1 MSSTSL
7 NKRKTPRGL
16 RPAWRFPRKGRTV
29 MAVKKVQT
37 TLEEGHRRRMRRR
50 DIESYAFL
58 LPNLLLFILCSIYPV
73 LWTLKY
79 VFYQYGGIGT
89 AAPKWVGLE
98 NLARVFR
105 DEVYWKSVANTF
117 VYGFGKVLI
126 IIPLAFFLALLLNK
140 QTKFNGVAQSVI
152 FLPTIMSSAVM
163 GLVFYLL
170 FNAYN
175 GEINQYLMGLGIIKT
190 PINWLGKHHAMQT
203 LIITAIWGGVGN
215 YMVYF
220 IAGLQQV
227 AKDVQESAKIDG
239 AGPIKTL
246 WFVTIPMMGPILKII
261 LMLAITSAF
270 NDITNVM
277 VLTEGG
283 PNNATMVM
291 SLYAYQYF
299 FPVSAS
305 SSVIP
310 QYGYGA
316 AVSVVSAA
324 IAGVIT
330 VIYLRLSRKLD
341 EIY

>member
-1 MSSTSL
+1 M
-7 NKRKTPRGL
+7 N
-16 RPAWRFPRKGRTV
+16 A
-29 MAVKKVQT
+29 
-37 TLEEGHRRRMRRR
+37 GHRKRLVKQN
-50 DIESYAFL
+50 IEAYTVL
-58 LPNLLLFILCSIYPV
+58 LPNLVLFILCSIYP
-73 LWTLKY
+73 LIWTLKY

-89 AAPKWVGLE
+89 GTPKWVGLD

-105 DEVYWKSVANTF
+105 DTVYWESVVNTF
-117 VYGFGKVLI
+117 IYGFGKVVL

-140 QTKFNGVAQSVI
+140 QTKFNGAAQSFV

-175 GEINQYLMGLGIIKT
+175 GEINQYLMKAHLIKA
-190 PINWLGKHHAMQT
+190 PVNWLGKEHAMKT

-227 AKDVQESAKIDG
+227 AQDALESAKIDG
-239 AGPIKTL
+239 AGRLQTL
-246 WFVTIPMMGPILKII
+246 WYITIPMMGPILKII
-261 LMLAITSAF
+261 LMLSITSAF

-283 PNNATMVM
+283 PNNSTMVM
-291 SLYAYQYF
+291 SLYGYKYF
-299 FPVSAS
+299 FPISAS
-305 SSVIP
+305 ESVVP

-316 AVSVVSAA
+316 AVSVVSAV
-324 IAGVIT
+324 IAGAVT
-330 VIYLRLSRKLD
+330 LLYLKASKKLD
-341 EIY
+341 DIY

>member
-1 MSSTSL
+1 MKMTEMS
-7 NKRKTPRGL
+7 REHR
-16 RPAWRFPRKGRTV
+16 
-29 MAVKKVQT
+29 KKVWKRN
-37 TLEEGHRRRMRRR
+37 LEAYG
-50 DIESYAFL
+50 FL
-58 LPNLLLFILCSIYPV
+58 FPNLLLFILCSIYP
-73 LWTLKY
+73 LIWTLKY

-89 AAPKWVGLE
+89 AAPKWVGLN
-98 NLARVFR
+98 NLIRVFQ
-105 DEVYWKSVANTF
+105 DEVYWQSVRNTF

-126 IIPLAFFLALLLNK
+126 IIPLAFFLALLLNR
-140 QTKFNGVAQSVI
+140 QTRFNGVAQSMI

-175 GEINQYLMGLGIIKT
+175 GEINQYLMKLHIISA
-190 PINWLGKHHAMQT
+190 PINWLGRDHAMKT

-227 AKDVQESAKIDG
+227 AKDALESAKIDG
-239 AGPIKTL
+239 AGPVQTL
-246 WFVTIPMMGPILKII
+246 WYITIPMMGPILKII
-261 LMLAITSAF
+261 LMLSVTSAF

-291 SLYAYQYF
+291 ALYGYKYF
-299 FPVSAS
+299 FPISAS
-305 SSVIP
+305 ESVVP

-316 AVSVVSAA
+316 AVSVVSAV
-324 IAGVIT
+324 IAGT
-330 VIYLRLSRKLD
+330 VTIIYLRLSKKLD
-341 EIY
+341 DIY

>member
-1 MSSTSL
+1 M
-7 NKRKTPRGL
+7 N
-16 RPAWRFPRKGRTV
+16 A
-29 MAVKKVQT
+29 
-37 TLEEGHRRRMRRR
+37 GHRKRLVKRN
-50 DIESYAFL
+50 IEAYTLL
-58 LPNLLLFILCSIYPV
+58 LPNLVLFILCSIYPLV
-73 LWTLKY
+73 WTLKY

-89 AAPKWVGLE
+89 GAPKWVGLD

-105 DEVYWKSVANTF
+105 DTVYWESVVNTF
-117 VYGFGKVLI
+117 IYGFGKVIL

-140 QTKFNGVAQSVI
+140 QTKFNGAAQSFV

-175 GEINQYLMGLGIIKT
+175 GEINQYLMKAHLIKA
-190 PINWLGKHHAMQT
+190 PINWLGKEHAMKT

-227 AKDVQESAKIDG
+227 AQDALESAKIDG
-239 AGPIKTL
+239 AGRLQTL
-246 WFVTIPMMGPILKII
+246 WYITIPMMGPILKII
-261 LMLAITSAF
+261 LMLSITSAF

-283 PNNATMVM
+283 PNNSTMVM
-291 SLYAYQYF
+291 SLYGYKYF
-299 FPVSAS
+299 FPISAS
-305 SSVIP
+305 ESVVP

-316 AVSVVSAA
+316 AVSVVSAV
-324 IAGVIT
+324 IAGAVT
-330 VIYLRLSRKLD
+330 LLYLKASKKLD
-341 EIY
+341 DIY